1 MKPID
6 EFVRQMMASA
16 ERVRA
21 GDPGA
26 ATDVIQRALQQAGLM
41 RPAAA
46 GDDTPTIID
55 INPAPGATQAPP
67 RPKVRPRAPMAGAR
81 PGWKRQPQAPADL
94 GPGRFIDGSFACA
107 EGRRRYKLYV
117 PAAAAQGPR
126 ALVVM
131 LHGCTQNAADFA
143 AGTAMNGV
151 AEEHGCLVLY
161 PEQDR
166 SANHSG
172 CWNWFEPAQ
181 QRRGRGEPE
190 IIAAMTRQLIAE
202 HGADPG
208 RVYAA
213 GLSAGGAMAAI
224 LGAEY
229 PDLFAAVGIHS
240 GLAAGSGKDMI
251 SGLHA
256 MKHPTAAAPAGQG
269 VPVIVFHGDGDHV
282 VHPGN
287 GDAVLR
293 QFTGAHAPGA
303 LSEERLGGKA
313 GGRRYTRSSWRNG
326 EGRCMAEHWVVHGA
340 AHAWA
345 GGNPAGSHTDAG
357 GPCASREMLSFFLAH
372 RLG

>member
-41 RPAAA
+41 TPAAPA
-46 GDDTPTIID
+46 EDTPTIID

-67 RPKVRPRAPMAGAR
+67 RAKVRPRSPMTGAR
-81 PGWKRQPQAPADL
+81 PGWQRQPHAPVDL
-94 GPGRFIDGSFACA
+94 GPGRFIDGSFACP

-117 PAAAAQGPR
+117 PARASEGPR
-126 ALVVM
+126 PLVVM
-131 LHGCTQNAADFA
+131 LHGCTQNAGDFA
-143 AGTAMNGV
+143 AGTAMNTL

-166 SANHSG
+166 SANHNS
-172 CWNWFEPAQ
+172 CWNWFEPGQ
-181 QRRGRGEPE
+181 QRRGSGEPA
-190 IIAAMTRQLIAE
+190 ILAAMTREILAE
-202 HGADPG
+202 HGADPR

-229 PDLFAAVGIHS
+229 PELFAAIGIHS
-240 GLAAGSGKDMI
+240 GLAAGTGKDMI

-256 MKHPTAAAPAGQG
+256 MKHPPSPTPAGQG
-269 VPVIVFHGDGDHV
+269 VPVIVFHGDADHV
-282 VHPGN
+282 VNAGN
-287 GDAVLR
+287 GEAVLR
-293 QFTGAHAPGA
+293 QFSGAQARS
-303 LSEERLGGKA
+303 LQRERQEGNA
-313 GGRRYTRSSWRNG
+313 GGRRFTRSCWRDAQ
-326 EGRCMAEHWVVHGA
+326 GRRVAEHWLVHGVG
-340 AHAWA
+340 HAWV
-345 GGNPAGSHTDAG
+345 GGKAAGSHTDAS
-357 GPCASREMLSFFLAH
+357 GPNASSEMLAFFLEH
-372 RLG
+372 GR

>member
-41 RPAAA
+41 SPAPGAA
-46 GDDTPTIID
+46 PPDAPTIID
-55 INPAPGATQAPP
+55 LNPAPAGKGAQP
-67 RPKVRPRAPMAGAR
+67 RPKAR
-81 PGWKRQPQAPADL
+81 SGWKRQPHAPADL
-94 GPGRFIDGSFACA
+94 GPGRFIDGSFACP

-117 PAAAAQGPR
+117 PAGAAEEPR
-126 ALVVM
+126 PLVVM
-131 LHGCTQNAADFA
+131 LHGCTQNAGDFA
-143 AGTAMNGV
+143 AGTAMNTL

-166 SANHSG
+166 GANHNS
-172 CWNWFEPAQ
+172 CWNWFEPGQ
-181 QRRGRGEPE
+181 QRRGCGEPA
-190 IIAAMTRQLIAE
+190 ILAAMTREIVAE
-202 HGADPG
+202 HGADPR

-229 PDLFAAVGIHS
+229 PELFAAIGIHS

-256 MKHPTAAAPAGQG
+256 MKHPKAAAAAGQG
-269 VPVIVFHGDGDHV
+269 VPVIVFHGDADHV

-287 GDAVLR
+287 GDAVLHQFSGAQAGSLQRER
-293 QFTGAHAPGA
+293 QEGN
-303 LSEERLGGKA
+303 A
-313 GGRRYTRSSWRNG
+313 GGRRFTRSCWRDAQ
-326 EGRCMAEHWVVHGA
+326 GRRLAEHWLVHGVG
-340 AHAWA
+340 HAWV
-345 GGNPAGSHTDAG
+345 GGKAAGSHTDAS
-357 GPCASREMLSFFLAH
+357 GPSASSEMLAFFLEH
-372 RLG
+372 GR

>member
-41 RPAAA
+41 SPAAGA
-46 GDDTPTIID
+46 EPPDAPTVID
-55 INPAPGATQAPP
+55 INPPPGAAQTRP
-67 RPKVRPRAPMAGAR
+67 RPKAR
-81 PGWKRQPQAPADL
+81 SGWKRQPHAPADL
-94 GPGRFIDGSFACA
+94 GPGSFIDGSFACP

-117 PAAAAQGPR
+117 PARAAQGPR
-126 ALVVM
+126 PLVVM
-131 LHGCTQNAADFA
+131 LHGCTQNAGDFA
-143 AGTAMNGV
+143 AGTAMNTI

-166 SANHSG
+166 AANHNG
-172 CWNWFEPAQ
+172 CWNWFEPGQ
-181 QRRGRGEPE
+181 QRRGRGEPA
-190 IIAAMTRQLIAE
+190 ILAAMTREIVAE
-202 HGADPG
+202 HGGDPR

-229 PDLFAAVGIHS
+229 PELFAAVGIHS
-240 GLAAGSGKDMI
+240 GLAAGTGKDMI

-256 MKHPTAAAPAGQG
+256 MKHPKAAAPAGQG
-269 VPVIVFHGDGDHV
+269 VPVIVFHGDADHV

-287 GDAVLR
+287 GDAALR
-293 QFTGAHAPGA
+293 QFSGAQAGG
-303 LSEERLGGKA
+303 LQRERQEGNA
-313 GGRRYTRSSWRNG
+313 GGRRFTRSSWRDAQ
-326 EGRCMAEHWVVHGA
+326 GRRMAEHWLVHGA
-340 AHAWA
+340 GHAWA
-345 GGNPAGSHTDAG
+345 GGKPAGSHTDAS
-357 GPCASREMLSFFLAH
+357 GPDASKEMLAFFLEHA
-372 RLG
+372 R

>member
-41 RPAAA
+41 SPAPGAA
-46 GDDTPTIID
+46 PPDAPTIID
-55 INPAPGATQAPP
+55 INPAPGAA
-67 RPKVRPRAPMAGAR
+67 RAR
-81 PGWKRQPQAPADL
+81 PMPKARSSWKRQPHAPADL
-94 GPGRFIDGSFACA
+94 GPGRFIDGSFACP

-117 PAAAAQGPR
+117 PARAAEGPR
-126 ALVVM
+126 PLVVM
-131 LHGCTQNAADFA
+131 LHGCTQNAGDFA
-143 AGTAMNGV
+143 AGTAMNTL

-166 SANHSG
+166 SANHNS
-172 CWNWFEPAQ
+172 CWNWFEPGQ
-181 QRRGRGEPE
+181 QRRGRGEPA
-190 IIAAMTRQLIAE
+190 ILAAMTREIVAE
-202 HGADPG
+202 HGADPR

-229 PDLFAAVGIHS
+229 PELFAAIGIHS
-240 GLAAGSGKDMI
+240 GLAAGTGKDMI

-256 MKHPTAAAPAGQG
+256 MKHPKAAAAAGQG
-269 VPVIVFHGDGDHV
+269 VPVIVFHGDADHV

-287 GDAVLR
+287 GDAVLH
-293 QFTGAHAPGA
+293 QFSGAQAGS
-303 LSEERLGGKA
+303 LQRERLTGDA
-313 GGRRYTRSSWRNG
+313 GGRRFSRSCWRDAQ
-326 EGRCMAEHWVVHGA
+326 GRRVAEHWLVHGVG
-340 AHAWA
+340 HAWV
-345 GGNPAGSHTDAG
+345 GGKSAGSHTDAS
-357 GPCASREMLSFFLAH
+357 GPNASSEMLAFFLEH
-372 RLG
+372 GR

>member
-41 RPAAA
+41 SPTPGAAPPDA
-46 GDDTPTIID
+46 PTIID
-55 INPAPGATQAPP
+55 LNPPPAGKGAQP
-67 RPKVRPRAPMAGAR
+67 RPKAR
-81 PGWKRQPQAPADL
+81 SGWKPQPHAPADL
-94 GPGRFIDGSFACA
+94 GPGRFIDGSFACP

-117 PAAAAQGPR
+117 PARAAEEPR
-126 ALVVM
+126 PLVVM
-131 LHGCTQNAADFA
+131 LHGCTQNAGDFA
-143 AGTAMNGV
+143 AGTAMNTL

-166 SANHSG
+166 GANHNS
-172 CWNWFEPAQ
+172 CWNWFEPGQ
-181 QRRGRGEPE
+181 QRRGRGEPA
-190 IIAAMTRQLIAE
+190 ILAAMTREIVAE
-202 HGADPG
+202 HGADPR

-229 PDLFAAVGIHS
+229 PELFAAIGIHS
-240 GLAAGSGKDMI
+240 GLAAGTGKDMI

-256 MKHPTAAAPAGQG
+256 MKHPKAAAAAGQG
-269 VPVIVFHGDGDHV
+269 VPVIVFHGDADHV

-287 GDAVLR
+287 GDAVLHQFSGAQAGSLQRER
-293 QFTGAHAPGA
+293 QEGN
-303 LSEERLGGKA
+303 A
-313 GGRRYTRSSWRNG
+313 GGRRFTRSAWRDAQ
-326 EGRCMAEHWVVHGA
+326 GRRVAEHWLVHGVG
-340 AHAWA
+340 HAWV
-345 GGNPAGSHTDAG
+345 GGKAAGSHTDAS
-357 GPCASREMLSFFLAH
+357 GPNASGEMLAFFLEH
-372 RLG
+372 GR

>member
-41 RPAAA
+41 SPAPGAA
-46 GDDTPTIID
+46 PPDAPTIID
-55 INPAPGATQAPP
+55 LNPPPAGKGAQP
-67 RPKVRPRAPMAGAR
+67 RPKAR
-81 PGWKRQPQAPADL
+81 SGWKRQPHAPADL
-94 GPGRFIDGSFACA
+94 GPGRFIDGSFACP

-117 PAAAAQGPR
+117 PARAAEEPR
-126 ALVVM
+126 PLVVM
-131 LHGCTQNAADFA
+131 LHGCTQNAGDFA
-143 AGTAMNGV
+143 AGTAMNTL

-166 SANHSG
+166 GANHSS
-172 CWNWFEPAQ
+172 CWNWFEPGQ
-181 QRRGRGEPE
+181 QRRGRGEPA
-190 IIAAMTRQLIAE
+190 ILAAMTREIVAE
-202 HGADPG
+202 HGADPR

-229 PDLFAAVGIHS
+229 PELFAAIGIHS
-240 GLAAGSGKDMI
+240 GLAAGTGKDMI

-256 MKHPTAAAPAGQG
+256 MKHPKAAAAAGQG
-269 VPVIVFHGDGDHV
+269 VPVIVFHGDADHV

-287 GDAVLR
+287 GDAVLHQFSGAQAGSLQRER
-293 QFTGAHAPGA
+293 QEGN
-303 LSEERLGGKA
+303 A
-313 GGRRYTRSSWRNG
+313 GGRRFTRSCWRDAQ
-326 EGRCMAEHWVVHGA
+326 GRRLAEHWLVHGLG
-340 AHAWA
+340 HAWV
-345 GGNPAGSHTDAG
+345 GGKAAGSHTDAS
-357 GPCASREMLSFFLAH
+357 GPNASSEMLAFFLEH
-372 RLG
+372 GR